1 MAQKP
6 YKHNIE
12 YIQKF
17 YSHGSAAKVIEF
29 QPAYQEEPKPRLPK
43 QEKVPATTICID
55 PIAFCGIMVAVVML
69 VVMIAGMI
77 QFNVICQD
85 HAVMENYVMQLRE
98 ENALM
103 NQQYASGYDLEDVA
117 ATARS
122 LGMIPVE
129 EAQTISIRVQVP
141 VREPDPTFMDNIIWF
156 LSGLFA

>member
-43 QEKVPATTICID
+43 QEKAPATTICID

-77 QFNVICQD
+77 QLDVISQD

-103 NQQYASGYDLEDVA
+103 TQQYTSGYDLEDVA

-141 VREPDPTFMDNIIWF
+141 VREPEPTFVDNIIWF

>member
-12 YIQKF
+12 YVQSF
-17 YSHGSAAKVIEF
+17 YSYGSEAKVIEF
-29 QPAYQEEPKPRLPK
+29 KPAYQEEPKPRMPK
-43 QEKVPATTICID
+43 QEKAPATTICID

-77 QFNVICQD
+77 QFNVISQD
-85 HAVMENYVMQLRE
+85 HAVMESYVRQLRE
-98 ENALM
+98 DNVLLT
-103 NQQYASGYDLEDVA
+103 QQYTADYDLETMGN
-117 ATARS
+117 TARS

-141 VREPDPTFMDNIIWF
+141 VREPEPTVIDNIIWF

>member
-1 MAQKP
+1 
-6 YKHNIE
+6 
-12 YIQKF
+12 
-17 YSHGSAAKVIEF
+17 
-29 QPAYQEEPKPRLPK
+29 
-43 QEKVPATTICID
+43 
-55 PIAFCGIMVAVVML
+55 MVAVVML

-141 VREPDPTFMDNIIWF
+141 VREPEPTFVDNIIWF